1 MAKPFIF
8 PMSESKSH
16 KFAGYEAMPVTTKVS
31 NAKQSIIQTKVN
43 DFFKKP
49 ETRISSVAVIPSTS
63 VSSNHNPLLERNN
76 RDSIDSDVEEEIQIF
91 SSKAHQSP
99 KTLCRRSQLYE
110 FDESF
115 IDSQL
120 FAVNTERTPKV
131 IRPLRLTTRPESIR
145 KCDLPTQIAAK
156 VLNAKKNG
164 DDFVSAK
171 MIFGSEQRNRSFS
184 SDESDDDIFG
194 SSFSFIQNDREAPSL
209 NITDCIE
216 NSKYVMPQNRRRLEE
231 SISKILNCNVS
242 AINLNRNYRNEFELD
257 SGKAEETPNGVN
269 MNKLTISQQS
279 EPTQPPTPEESAHVE
294 FFDGDVSE
302 WPFSPDVSTGS
313 GHNESPMLERKKF
326 KHNHESNID
335 CDNSI
340 TANVS
345 NSLNDSSQFNPTH
358 PHRCIA
364 TDEFASVA
372 KYIPSPHSLND
383 VPHMD
388 KSGQDSRALEMFWS
402 SQEESSDIS
411 TEQKVSCIGELLAHH
426 KTPENGD
433 PKNQMRKPNGR
444 NIQARIKRPSSVR
457 SQIVNESWASSYV
470 EQNRSREVRNHDFI
484 RRNILR
490 LQKHDV
496 TEQLKTSVD
505 ADEEECS
512 GW

>member
-1 MAKPFIF
+1 
-8 PMSESKSH
+8 MSESKLH
-16 KFAGYEAMPVTTKVS
+16 KFAGYEAMPTTTKVS
-31 NAKQSIIQTKVN
+31 NSKQSIIQTKVN

-63 VSSNHNPLLERNN
+63 VSSNHIPLLERNN
-76 RDSIDSDVEEEIQIF
+76 RDSIDSEVEEEIQNF
-91 SSKAHQSP
+91 PSKTHQSP

-115 IDSQL
+115 IGSQL
-120 FAVNTERTPKV
+120 FAGDTHERTPNV

-145 KCDLPTQIAAK
+145 KCDLPTQIASK
-156 VLNAKKNG
+156 VLNAKRNG
-164 DDFVSAK
+164 DDFVSARI
-171 MIFGSEQRNRSFS
+171 IFGSEQQNRSFS

-194 SSFSFIQNDREAPSL
+194 SSISFIQNDREAPSL

-269 MNKLTISQQS
+269 MKKLTISQQS
-279 EPTQPPTPEESAHVE
+279 EPKQPPTPEESAHVE

-335 CDNSI
+335 CDYGI

-345 NSLNDSSQFNPTH
+345 NSLDDSLQFIPT
-358 PHRCIA
+358 HRCIA

-372 KYIPSPHSLND
+372 NDIPSPLSLND
-383 VPHMD
+383 VLHMD
-388 KSGQDSRALEMFWS
+388 KSGQDSLALEMFWS

-411 TEQKVSCIGELLAHH
+411 TEQKVSCIDELLAHH
-426 KTPENGD
+426 KTPDNGD

-444 NIQARIKRPSSVR
+444 NIHARIKRPSSVR
-457 SQIVNESWASSYV
+457 SQECLTSSYV
-470 EQNRSREVRNHDFI
+470 EQNQTREVRNREFI
-484 RRNILR
+484 LRNILR
-490 LQKHDV
+490 MQKHDV
-496 TEQLKTSVD
+496 TEQPKTTID